1 MFKSK
6 EEIIKK
12 QTEVE
17 YCDMMP
23 VTRDARYQ
31 HGFESGVN
39 VGVDQAFQSFAER
52 IDTYEKYKILYGND
66 TSKIELFKKDH
77 PEVIF
82 DFKEHSWWNDWLFHY
97 CFDGV
102 K

>member
-1 MFKSK
+1 MKSK
-6 EEIIKK
+6 EDLIKDHFG
-12 QTEVE
+12 E
-17 YCDMMP
+17 
-23 VTRDARYQ
+23 DANYSYDVK
-31 HGFESGVN
+31 HGFILGVKY
-39 VGVDQAFQSFAER
+39 AFQSIVER
-52 IDTYEKYKILYGND
+52 IDTYEKYKISYSND